1 MENYRITIMATVVSS
16 LSRRDLEAKLV
27 AALFDIETEV
37 KISDGDNEQ
46 FEIVDYE
53 LTEAVPIGEEK
64 PRAYYQTGEPLEG

>member
-16 LSRRDLEAKLV
+16 LSRRNLEAKLV

-46 FEIVDYE
+46 FEIVNYE
-53 LTEAVPIGEEK
+53 LTEAIPMGESK
-64 PRAYYQTGEPLEG
+64 L